1 MNQSDNRLPFS
12 QADIR
17 KVLGTDEGKKL
28 IAYLS
33 RDGGAVLKQA
43 AEALKRGDQAAA
55 QQILSPMMQTAEAQE
70 LVDKINRK

>member
-1 MNQSDNRLPFS
+1 MNQSDHRLPFS

-17 KVLGTDEGKKL
+17 NVLCPDDGKKL